1 MSRAER
7 HELKLRFG
15 AVQRKLE
22 ELEALIDDRNA
33 QMAAADPS
41 DYQALG
47 ALAQEVEEA
56 KAQIPALE
64 DEWLELSE
72 KLS

>member
-1 MSRAER
+1 M
-7 HELKLRFG
+7 
-15 AVQRKLE
+15 QRKLE
-22 ELEALIDDRNA
+22 ELSSLIEDRNA

-64 DEWLELSE
+64 DEWLELAD
-72 KLS
+72 LLGID